1 MMTTHTRNAILV
13 SMSPK
18 STSETSSTAWEILGY
33 NIIIMNTLIRRFFSF
48 LLLGALFIPS
58 ISFAQD
64 IFPWTVLFHLK
75 EANGVLSIDTENRF
89 RYEPVP
95 GRYGI
100 DTKAIDPTTAPYY
113 GEFQDQKGSNLLRF
127 GVEIPST
134 VVAGKNYTAVEVWAP
149 LRGDAVKAV
158 FFTKEGKRLFEI
170 STRDTL
176 VCNNNTVCDAEYG
189 ENGYNCP
196 LECPVPESNIETL
209 IDRPSVPPIGTE
221 VAPTP
226 VTPGV
231 SDPAP
236 TVTSPQD
243 QDNGSQAG
251 LRMNPLI
258 VYGGFSLLAL
268 LVIGFIVRAF
278 LKYKKSDSSTSL

>member
-1 MMTTHTRNAILV
+1 MK
-13 SMSPK
+13 PGG
-18 STSETSSTAWEILGY
+18 TSGTSSTAWATLVFNLPHIMHYITRTFLGF
-33 NIIIMNTLIRRFFSF
+33 LAA
-48 LLLGALFIPS
+48 LLLLPGS
-58 ISFAQD
+58 ISAQEVD
-64 IFPWTVLFHLK
+64 GPWTMLFHLK
-75 EANGVLSIDTENRF
+75 YQGGELSIDTDSRF
-89 RYEPVP
+89 VSEPVP
-95 GRYGI
+95 GEYGVGTKRI
-100 DTKAIDPTTAPYY
+100 DAGSAPFYGAYQNTKGVEI
-113 GEFQDQKGSNLLRF
+113 LRF

-149 LRGDAVKAV
+149 LRGDAAKAV
-158 FFTKEGKRLFEI
+158 FFTKDGKRLFEI
-170 STRDTL
+170 PTKDTL

-278 LKYKKSDSSTSL
+278 LKYKRSDSSTSL